1 MLGELEQ
8 CLLKLLVEN
17 RGIVLKKNTLLE
29 RLQAEQG
36 EDIDSDLLADT
47 VQILVEKLHAFRYIK
62 TIFGIGYMWTAYK
75 DM

>member
-1 MLGELEQ
+1 MLGDLEQ

-17 RGIVLKKNTLLE
+17 RGVVLKKNTLME
-29 RLQAEQG
+29 RLNAELG
-36 EDIDSDLLADT
+36 KEIDGDILAET
-47 VQILVEKLHAFRYIK
+47 VQVLMQKLHAFRYIK